1 MTTRMMKRENL
12 EPPFNQASAASIF
25 FTISMAEF
33 HRPKFYSSLS
43 NNEVPNS
50 KILRESIINNTHLLD
65 WFFTVRVKTFVKNL
79 LYEQMGAE
87 WSWYRFEFALMR
99 GSIHSHGLAKL
110 KSDPGLCTL
119 SQVA

>member
-33 HRPKFYSSLS
+33 QRPKFYSSLS
-43 NNEVPNS
+43 NNEVPDS
-50 KILRESIINNTHLLD
+50 KTLRQSIINNTHLLD
-65 WFFTVRVKTFVKNL
+65 WFFTVRVKAFVKNL
-79 LYEQMGAE
+79 LCEQMGAG
-87 WSWYRFEFALMR
+87 WSWYKFEFALMR
-99 GSIHSHGLAKL
+99 GFIHSHGLAKL